1 MKEKHTNS
9 RNLLFRHTSHTID
22 VRFNWTKSCFY
33 APGSEDYIE
42 LRKETDCVCSMSLT
56 IMQCTIYSTPPI
68 FPPTAFWQQINF
80 NSPAFHCVCAYLWR
94 QSKKVQSGRKT
105 FPYIWRTVNN
115 KKKATIAACR
125 VHATHKNIALFFP
138 LCISGIAFPSSF
150 LTNTFSLCVCFVSNL
165 VTAQNTPAHLPGSF

>member
-9 RNLLFRHTSHTID
+9 RNLLFRHTID

-115 KKKATIAACR
+115 KKK
-125 VHATHKNIALFFP
+125 
-138 LCISGIAFPSSF
+138 SYDSS
-150 LTNTFSLCVCFVSNL
+150 LSSPRDTWKYCFVFSAL
-165 VTAQNTPAHLPGSF
+165 YFGDRFSF

>member
-115 KKKATIAACR
+115 KKKLRQQLVESTRHMKILLCFFR
-125 VHATHKNIALFFP
+125 FVFRGWLFLLASWQILFH
-138 LCISGIAFPSSF
+138 FV
-150 LTNTFSLCVCFVSNL
+150 CVL
-165 VTAQNTPAHLPGSF
+165 